1 MAGFEGGSEVINNGT
16 VDPKNVAIAAAVG
29 AALPGV
35 NALGSKVTTPA
46 RALAE
51 RFVPGRPGR
60 TANPDADIAHQAVDD
75 PDTVDP
81 HASALAEPPPSVGE
95 AQAQTTGNPQSAP
108 SRSERVYKK
117 DNDPSEQ
124 ARYKAALDDPEVM
137 REFRP

>member
-16 VDPKNVAIAAAVG
+16 VIQERG
-29 AALPGV
+29 QLPRPSAQPFRV
-35 NALGSKVTTPA
+35 STRWVVRSRPRL
-46 RALAE
+46 
-51 RFVPGRPGR
+51 VPLPSASCRPSGR

-81 HASALAEPPPSVGE
+81 HASALLSPRRPWAR

-137 REFRP
+137 REFGP